1 PVADLKRSSPANV
14 KEYSGTGAVKVD
26 CFTPAGY
33 PAKADPANSKTVQ
46 LSGTVK
52 IFANG
57 CESKLVKVEVFEV
70 GADGALGA
78 PAGTPLTTASDCKSN
93 GVSTHNK
100 DCGTRYE
107 CIFFYGGAPTEKELV
122 IRTSGINWSDLYD
135 YS

>member
-46 LSGTVK
+46 ISGTVK

-57 CESKLVKVEVFEV
+57 CESKLVKIEVFEV
-70 GADGALGA
+70 GEDGALGA
-78 PAGTPLTTASDCKSN
+78 PAGTALTTASDCKTN
-93 GVSTHNK
+93 GVPSDVS

-107 CIFFYGGAPTEKELV
+107 CNYIYGNVP
-122 IRTSGINWSDLYD
+122 
-135 YS
+135 